1 MRRARA
7 WTRTAV
13 LAGLVL
19 AACGGQVPTFKY
31 YVLTPLSGPAAP
43 AADSGAVSIGVG
55 PVRLPGYLDRPQIVT
70 RRGADEIDLGDLDR
84 WGEALADGM
93 PRTIADS
100 IGALLPSARIALF
113 PWAGTVQYQVL
124 IDVNRFDGPLG
135 GDLVLDARWRIIGPD
150 RKDVVER
157 RFATREPVGAA
168 TYAAQVAAMSKALG
182 ALSREITG
190 ALAAVAPR
198 ANMPST
204 PLDAHGARRPGID
217 VTKTRAAIRARV
229 EDALARW

>member
-1 MRRARA
+1 MRRARV
-7 WTRTAV
+7 RMESAV
-13 LAGLVL
+13 LAALVLAL
-19 AACGGQVPTFKY
+19 AACGGQVPTFRY
-31 YVLTPLSGPAAP
+31 YVLTPLSGPAAS
-43 AADSGAVSIGVG
+43 AADTGAVSVGVG

-70 RRGADEIDLGDLDR
+70 RRGADEIALGDLDR
-84 WGEALADGM
+84 WGEALADGI
-93 PRTIADS
+93 PRTIADT

-135 GDLVLDARWRIIGPD
+135 GDLLLDVRWRIVGPD

-182 ALSREITG
+182 ALSREIAA
-190 ALAAVAPR
+190 ALATVSPR
-198 ANMPST
+198 ASAVP
-204 PLDAHGARRPGID
+204 GAWSMRR
-217 VTKTRAAIRARV
+217 
-229 EDALARW
+229 